1 MLLRHA
7 GEYSSRWHKKK
18 LWNYRYIIEA
28 LSHSLG
34 AEHLHHGESK
44 TMAVGAASLEGQ
56 QMGDGPM
63 GAELLLDGC
72 EV

>member
-1 MLLRHA
+1 
-7 GEYSSRWHKKK
+7 
-18 LWNYRYIIEA
+18 
-28 LSHSLG
+28 
-34 AEHLHHGESK
+34 
-44 TMAVGAASLEGQ
+44 MAVGAASLEGQ